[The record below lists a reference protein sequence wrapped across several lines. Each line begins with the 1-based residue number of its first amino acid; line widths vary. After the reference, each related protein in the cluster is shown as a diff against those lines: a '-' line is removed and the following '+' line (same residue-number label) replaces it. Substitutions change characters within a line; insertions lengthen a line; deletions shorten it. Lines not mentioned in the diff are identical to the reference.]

1 MAKTKADLGD
11 DVSDG
16 TARQAAAP
24 KPVTTSLT
32 VKVDGVDVAFDVAT
46 GLSGPAF
53 FALGVRKSGST
64 LLHKIITFLAAR
76 NNVNAVDLPG
86 TFFRKGLVVSHWQDV
101 QVEHLIQPGNIY
113 TGFRAF
119 PPALGESKAFK
130 AGLKVYM
137 FRDPRDALVS
147 QYFSDAY
154 SHDIPTKEEAVGPG
168 REIFLKKREAA
179 RQTDIED
186 YVMKHARALSN
197 TLERYQPLLSDPN
210 CLVLRYEDYVFQKR
224 RLVHKVLK
232 HFGWSLMP
240 GQVDTLME
248 MVDQV
253 PQSEDKMK
261 FVRKAVPGDHREKLQ
276 PETIKRLN
284 NQLRSVLDTY
294 DYY

>member
-1 MAKTKADLGD
+1 MAQNEATGGEGA
-11 DVSDG
+11 ST
-16 TARQAAAP
+16 TARQAAGSR
-24 KPVTTSLT
+24 PVTEPLT
-32 VKVDGVDVAFDVAT
+32 VRVDDAEVAFDVAT
-46 GLSGPAF
+46 GLTGPAF

-76 NNVNAVDLPG
+76 NNVNTVDLPG
-86 TFFRKGLVVSHWQDV
+86 TFFRKGMVVAHWQDIPV
-101 QVEHLIQPGNIY
+101 DHLIRPGNIY

-119 PPALGESKAFK
+119 PPALGESQAFRD
-130 AGLKVYM
+130 GLKVYM

-154 SHDIPTKEEAVGPG
+154 SHDIPSEKESVGPG

-186 YVMKHARALSN
+186 YVIKHARALAN
-197 TLERYQPLLSDPN
+197 TLERYEPLLADPN

-232 HFGWSLMP
+232 HFGWTLAA

-253 PQSEDKMK
+253 PQSEDKQR
-261 FVRKAVPGDHREKLQ
+261 FVRKAVPGDHREKLT
-276 PETIKRLN
+276 PDTIKRLN
-284 NQLRSVLDTY
+284 NQLKSVLATY

>member
-1 MAKTKADLGD
+1 MVEIDADGNDATGRTAPQGRAETSVMTVKADGI
-11 DVSDG
+11 DVS
-16 TARQAAAP
+16 
-24 KPVTTSLT
+24 
-32 VKVDGVDVAFDVAT
+32 FDVAT

-76 NNVNAVDLPG
+76 NGVNAVDLPG
-86 TFFRKGLVVSHWQDV
+86 TFFRKGLVVSHWQDLKV
-101 QVEHLIQPGNIY
+101 DALIQPGNIY

-119 PPALGESKAFK
+119 PPALATAPGFQQ
-130 AGLKVYM
+130 GLKIYM

-154 SHDIPTKEEAVGPG
+154 SHDIPTEKESVGPG

-197 TLERYQPLLSDPN
+197 TLERYEPLLADPN

-232 HFGWSLMP
+232 HFGWTLMP

-261 FVRKAVPGDHREKLQ
+261 FVRKAVPGDHREKLT

-284 NQLRSVLDTY
+284 NQLKTVLQTY

>member
-1 MAKTKADLGD
+1 MAEDNQRKSVDPTSAGRPQPGGRPQTTTLSVTVGNI
-11 DVSDG
+11 DVPF
-16 TARQAAAP
+16 T
-24 KPVTTSLT
+24 
-32 VKVDGVDVAFDVAT
+32 VAT
-46 GLSGPAF
+46 GLEGPGF

-76 NNVNAVDLPG
+76 NNVNIVDMPG
-86 TFFRKGLVVSHWQDV
+86 TFFRKGLVVTNWQDV
-101 QVEHLIQPGNIY
+101 PVDHLAVPGNIY

-119 PPALGESKAFK
+119 PPALAQTQVFRD
-130 AGLKVYM
+130 GLKVFM

-154 SHDIPTKEEAVGPG
+154 SHDIPSEKESVGPG

-179 RQTDIED
+179 RQADIDD
-186 YVMKHARALSN
+186 YVLRHCRALAN
-197 TLERYQPLLSDPN
+197 TLERYEPLLSDPK
-210 CLVLRYEDYVFQKR
+210 CLILRYEDYVFQKR

-232 HFGWSLMP
+232 HFGWTLAP
-240 GQVDTLME
+240 GQVDALME

-253 PQSEDKMK
+253 PQSEDKLK

-276 PETIKRLN
+276 PETIRRLN
-284 NQLRSVLDTY
+284 NQLKSVLSQY

>member
-1 MAKTKADLGD
+1 MATMKAGTSSD
-11 DVSDG
+11 DTEGPV
-16 TARQAAAP
+16 RQAALP
-24 KPVTTSLT
+24 KPATESLT

-46 GLSGPAF
+46 GLTGPAF

-76 NNVNAVDLPG
+76 NNVNVVDLPG
-86 TFFRKGLVVSHWQDV
+86 TFFRKGLVVAHWQDL
-101 QVEHLIQPGNIY
+101 QVDHLIQPGNIY

-119 PPALGESKAFK
+119 PPSLGESDGFK
-130 AGLKVYM
+130 SGLKVYM

-197 TLERYQPLLSDPN
+197 TLERYQPLLEDPN

-224 RLVHKVLK
+224 RLVHKVLR

-284 NQLRSVLDTY
+284 NQLRSILETY

>member
-1 MAKTKADLGD
+1 MAQTDAENSDDRTTVGRAAPGARAETTAVTVKAD
-11 DVSDG
+11 
-16 TARQAAAP
+16 
-24 KPVTTSLT
+24 
-32 VKVDGVDVAFDVAT
+32 GVEVAFDVAT
-46 GLSGPAF
+46 GLGGPAF

-64 LLHKIITFLAAR
+64 MLHKIITFLAAR
-76 NNVNAVDLPG
+76 NGVNTVDLPG
-86 TFFRKGLVVSHWQDV
+86 TFFRKGLVVANWQDV
-101 QVEHLIQPGNIY
+101 PIEHVIHPGNIY

-119 PPALGESKAFK
+119 PTALGETRAFRD
-130 AGLKVYM
+130 GLKVYM

-154 SHDIPTKEEAVGPG
+154 SHDIPSEKEAVGPG

-186 YVMKHARALSN
+186 YVIKQARALGN
-197 TLERYQPLLSDPN
+197 TLERYGPLLTDPN

-232 HFGWSLMP
+232 HFGWTLAP

-253 PQSEDKMK
+253 PQTEDKMR
-261 FVRKAVPGDHREKLQ
+261 FVRKAIPGDHREKLQ
-276 PETIKRLN
+276 PETLRRLN
-284 NQLRSVLDTY
+284 NLLKSVLSQY